1 MAKYYRLHRGK
12 IIGGAKGRK
21 RSQPRDLKIGAIY
34 EIRYD
39 SETASKGRYL
49 VLVLNLWPMVGGMKE
64 QKAHCLDLAEVP
76 PMELKKIIKESKGI
90 LNESDGKFE
99 YQALKFPSGYSAPKV
114 FYKKNIKKLEKNLPN
129 IYKTFKLEKMKL
141 VELLNYD
148 FESALSGKEKKKQ
161 DENQLELFND

>member
-1 MAKYYRLHRGK
+1 MAKYYRLHRSR
-12 IIGGAKGRK
+12 IIGGNKGRK
-21 RSQPRDLKIGAIY
+21 KSQPRDLNPGSVY

-39 SETASKGRYL
+39 SKTASKERYL
-49 VLVLNLWPMVGGMKE
+49 ILVLNLWPVIGGMKD

-76 PMELKKIIKESKGI
+76 PVELKKIIKESEGI

-99 YQALKFPSGYSAPKV
+99 HQALKFKSGYSAPKV
-114 FYKKNIKKLEKNLPN
+114 FYKKNVKKLEKTLPN

-148 FESALSGKEKKKQ
+148 FELALSGREKKKQ
-161 DENQLELFND
+161 DEDQLELLNE

>member
-12 IIGGAKGRK
+12 IIGGNKGRK
-21 RSQPRDLKIGAIY
+21 KSKPRDLKQGVVY

-39 SETASKGRYL
+39 SKTASKERYL
-49 VLVLNLWPMVGGMKE
+49 ILILNLWPVAGGMKD

-76 PMELKKIIKESKGI
+76 PVELKKIIKESKGI

-99 YQALKFPSGYSAPKV
+99 YQSLKFPSGYSAPKV
-114 FYKKNIKKLEKNLPN
+114 FYNKNIKKLEKTLPN
-129 IYKTFKLEKMKL
+129 IYKTFKLDKMKL

-148 FESALSGKEKKKQ
+148 FESALSG
-161 DENQLELFND
+161 